1 MTDID
6 IDQSHLPRVREVC
19 EGFAVLED
27 GALAHFLQEQ
37 EIENYYASNIEKNQL
52 VQKDIRIA
60 KKLQGEENEYCRQL
74 TEHQQR
80 LVEERD
86 LEYARAIQEELQLQ
100 AAEHR
105 RREEEDGEIA
115 KQLQEEEERQTEKPS
130 LRSLH
135 HGDEED
141 SNRVPE
147 HNRSQS
153 YHHFCGDL
161 DSGCSENVHSRRRA
175 DVDESYTR
183 QTSAGRSSSSRR
195 RRRRSEHHESEREYS
210 QNYRRDCSDG
220 ILQNHEDWET
230 RHCNQSHNGRTHS
243 RERRGSRI
251 DPHRS
256 RRESFSDLEN
266 GCSGGEFGSVNTPS
280 GFRQDRG
287 YRERRRSRRAE
298 RREKL
303 SRWHDERC
311 GPSSSEDE
319 EPREL
324 EARGRVKRHSS
335 HGQPQECR
343 RPRSVTNQ
351 SASSSGKRSPT
362 TDEGSWQWQG
372 PSLLER
378 GMARV
383 EIEDHE
389 QLLQDEELA
398 RRLQEEE
405 EKRLVQ
411 IRSQSRQ
418 KQEEDYRAAQVAQDE
433 EIAKYMQ
440 RQEIKAQ
447 QRAKE
452 REMCRNSPQEDA
464 EDDSH
469 SMERERSWDR
479 KNELACTHPGRLN
492 SEGLLSPTEDWT
504 LKQPE
509 SPNQTAGDT
518 GTKPVFPRNVAEEL
532 DPTFQAKRRENPA
545 EMATRASAGA
555 VRCQSAPVDGF
566 YDYLDDGSEAAFVLP
581 TKRQTDKS
589 GRQKTR
595 DKKEG
600 CKQQ

>member
-141 SNRVPE
+141 SNRVP
-147 HNRSQS
+147 
-153 YHHFCGDL
+153 
-161 DSGCSENVHSRRRA
+161 
-175 DVDESYTR
+175 
-183 QTSAGRSSSSRR
+183 
-195 RRRRSEHHESEREYS
+195 
-210 QNYRRDCSDG
+210 
-220 ILQNHEDWET
+220 
-230 RHCNQSHNGRTHS
+230 
-243 RERRGSRI
+243 
-251 DPHRS
+251 
-256 RRESFSDLEN
+256 
-266 GCSGGEFGSVNTPS
+266 
-280 GFRQDRG
+280 
-287 YRERRRSRRAE
+287 
-298 RREKL
+298 
-303 SRWHDERC
+303 
-311 GPSSSEDE
+311 
-319 EPREL
+319 
-324 EARGRVKRHSS
+324 
-335 HGQPQECR
+335 
-343 RPRSVTNQ
+343 
-351 SASSSGKRSPT
+351 
-362 TDEGSWQWQG
+362 DEGSWQWQG

>member
-105 RREEEDGEIA
+105 RREEEDGCLLKSVWCVLPKLLMQEKISTVKSHWRRGLLQIYQYPTTTSAAPKQDIKLFYSISKCICNRSSSRRVQWNAQEIA

-141 SNRVPE
+141 SNRVPVFRIAIFSKLKQRDSGSAE
-147 HNRSQS
+147 NYKRLACDQS
-153 YHHFCGDL
+153 GKTPWQLPPTSVVLRPATC
-161 DSGCSENVHSRRRA
+161 GCSENVHSRR
-175 DVDESYTR
+175 
-183 QTSAGRSSSSRR
+183 
-195 RRRRSEHHESEREYS
+195 
-210 QNYRRDCSDG
+210 
-220 ILQNHEDWET
+220 
-230 RHCNQSHNGRTHS
+230 
-243 RERRGSRI
+243 
-251 DPHRS
+251 
-256 RRESFSDLEN
+256 
-266 GCSGGEFGSVNTPS
+266 
-280 GFRQDRG
+280 
-287 YRERRRSRRAE
+287 RERRRSRRAE

-362 TDEGSWQWQG
+362 TGLPAQKNPPEKNC
-372 PSLLER
+372 
-378 GMARV
+378 
-383 EIEDHE
+383 I
-389 QLLQDEELA
+389 DEEFLKPE
-398 RRLQEEE
+398 RNLQ
-405 EKRLVQ
+405 LCVFSPVFQ
-411 IRSQSRQ
+411 RSQSRQ

-518 GTKPVFPRNVAEEL
+518 GTNNRPVFPRNVAEEL

-545 EMATRASAGA
+545 EMATRASAVFPGA